1 MVALIAVSGYS
12 SGLFI
17 EFAAFGDDSKV
28 QRLIDNGTFD
38 EKWIPFIRSA
48 QMYVPSYLES
58 VSIDSGSWS
67 FLKNAYLLE
76 ALTGD
81 IDSAYLDFTIDT
93 TRVSPTVGHDFFRN
107 EITECIFTTDDTLNF
122 ETCVICQLTDINGI
136 VVADGR
142 TDVPNISPTADPI
155 VVKID
160 NFWVEDA
167 RDVRNIHDVIIAVCD
182 GEDGGEGCTPGF
194 WKQPQHFGFWVGF
207 DPSDK
212 YETVFGPGVDITVQN
227 NPNPPILDPT
237 LLEALSAQGGSQ
249 NALARHSVA
258 ALLNAASG
266 IVSFDFSTA
275 AVIAIVQDAFS
286 GTPTRTFEEA
296 KNLLA
301 AANESLCLI
310 GGQNPVDSNLNAFSE
325 TGGVDSTT
333 YDGSTATPYEKKQ
346 YALEQLN
353 ILVTDPGISQNTID

>member
-1 MVALIAVSGYS
+1 MVALIAVSGYG

-28 QRLIDNGTFD
+28 LRLYEKGIID
-38 EKWIPFIRSA
+38 EKWIPFIRTA
-48 QMYVPSYLES
+48 QMYDPSYMDS

-194 WKQPQHFGFWVGF
+194 WKQPQHFGFWAGF

-237 LLEALSAQGGSQ
+237 LL
-249 NALARHSVA
+249 
-258 ALLNAASG
+258 
-266 IVSFDFSTA
+266 
-275 AVIAIVQDAFS
+275 
-286 GTPTRTFEEA
+286 
-296 KNLLA
+296 
-301 AANESLCLI
+301 
-310 GGQNPVDSNLNAFSE
+310 
-325 TGGVDSTT
+325 
-333 YDGSTATPYEKKQ
+333 
-346 YALEQLN
+346 
-353 ILVTDPGISQNTID
+353 